1 MFGAVGRLY
10 RPFGPKIP
18 QKNKTPRKLQNQ
30 KNTDNYCFVWPRWG
44 GGLDAAYA
52 PPHPHGYKPRQH
64 TTQLLSLPTD
74 NLAEWLRRPS
84 AKLGVGSNPAGV
96 VFDFLSPPRSVT
108 SHSQYGLMLII
119 MINCVL
125 TSEEAS
131 GLIAQLV
138 RAYGR

>member
-1 MFGAVGRLY
+1 MFGAVGRFY
-10 RPFGPKIP
+10 RPSGPKIP
-18 QKNKTPRKLQNQ
+18 QKQNTPKTSKSKKILII
-30 KNTDNYCFVWPRWG
+30 TVSFGHG
-44 GGLDAAYA
+44 GGPRCSICA

-74 NLAEWLRRPS
+74 NLTEWLRRPS

-138 RAYGR
+138 RAYGQ